1 MPTTYTLCL
10 VIVLLLILLYTI
22 NRYRIIIARKS
33 NIVDIAEFDYFDY
46 NATCPMRESTIVSYA
61 LAARMGNASSIYNES
76 CPGGAQYILAE
87 TRKIIASRLN
97 ACDPQYRVVFN
108 SGASEGNNF
117 VLRFAANKNITDSFN
132 VPHIILS
139 AVEHK
144 TSLDCAKCL
153 VKSGKIQLT
162 LIRPDIT
169 GIVDPI
175 EVAKHIQP
183 NTVLISIM
191 STNNETGAR
200 NDLRSIG
207 YVAKKH
213 GVMFHS
219 DITQSFGK
227 ETHDMM
233 ACNLSAVTLSFHKI
247 YGPPG
252 IGAVVIQG
260 VRKGDEFISGT
271 QNWGLRGGTENM
283 PAIYASLIAMRKI
296 FTDRELKNAK
306 MAELKQYCIA
316 RIENAYEYVPYDELA
331 DRPDTYTHG
340 LPDRVYFTVLG
351 PLDCA
356 RVSPATLL
364 ISFIGTPKICGV
376 KLREYLYKHKI
387 IVSIGSA
394 CNTHIT
400 GPSHVLTAIRAPLI
414 VRAGTI
420 RISFSEYNSRKQ
432 VDRLTNHIMH
442 GIKNQ
447 KSNT

>member
-1 MPTTYTLCL
+1 MPKIYALCL
-10 VIVLLLILLYTI
+10 VIVLLLILLYII
-22 NRYRIIIARKS
+22 NRYRIIITKKS
-33 NIVDIAEFDYFDY
+33 NIVDIAAFDYFDY
-46 NATCPMRESTIVSYA
+46 NATCPMRDSTVASYA
-61 LAARMGNASSIYNES
+61 LAARMGNASSIYNEACS
-76 CPGGAQYILAE
+76 GGAQHILVE

-97 ACDPQYRVVFN
+97 ACDSQYRVIFN

-139 AVEHK
+139 SVEHK

-153 VKSGKIQLT
+153 VKSGKIQMS

-169 GIVDPI
+169 GIVDPL
-175 EVAKHIQP
+175 EVAKHVQP

-200 NDLRSIG
+200 NNLQAIG
-207 YVAKKH
+207 YIAKKH
-213 GVMFHS
+213 GIMFHS

-227 ETHDMM
+227 ETHDMV

-252 IGAVVIQG
+252 IGAIVIQG
-260 VRKGDEFISGT
+260 IHKGDEFISGT

-283 PAIYASLIAMRKI
+283 PAIYASLVAMRKV
-296 FTDRELKNAK
+296 FNNRDLKNAK
-306 MAELKQYCIA
+306 MAELKQYCVA
-316 RIENAYEYVPYDELA
+316 RISGYYEYVPYEELA
-331 DRPDTYTHG
+331 GRPDTYIHD
-340 LPDRVYFTVLG
+340 PNKVCFTILG
-351 PLDCA
+351 PLDCTL
-356 RVSPATLL
+356 VSPATLL
-364 ISFIGTPKICGV
+364 ISFIGTCGV
-376 KLREYLYKHKI
+376 KLRKYLYQHKI

-420 RISFSEYNSRKQ
+420 RISFSEYNTREQ
-432 VDRLTNHIMH
+432 IDRLTSHIFA

-447 KSNT
+447 RETIST